1 MNQQMQAQLQQMFG
15 NSPNF
20 QRAMQMVQGK
30 SEEQIQQTVMNLM
43 QTQGVSMDNLKQIAG
58 RYGLKL

>member
-1 MNQQMQAQLQQMFG
+1 MNQQMQTQLQQMFG

-43 QTQGVSMDNLKQIAG
+43 QTQGISMDNLKQIAG

>member
-43 QTQGVSMDNLKQIAG
+43 QTQGISMDNLKQIAG

>member
-1 MNQQMQAQLQQMFG
+1 MNQQMQSELQQMFG

-43 QTQGVSMDNLKQIAG
+43 QTQGISIDNLKQIAG
-58 RYGLKL
+58 HYGLKL

>member
-1 MNQQMQAQLQQMFG
+1 MNQQMQTQLQQMFG

-43 QTQGVSMDNLKQIAG
+43 QTQGISMDNLKQIAG
-58 RYGLKL
+58 HYGLKL